1 MTSQNKMLSQN
12 TAENIRSM
20 ITIEKRFAPGDRLP
34 NEQDLADELHVSR
47 TTLRE
52 AVKILAAYRVLE
64 IRRGIGTFVTEEALN
79 ETQDFEQLADVKT
92 NAKDLYEMRL
102 IFEPEA
108 AALAALRGT
117 EGEIRRILEIGEHIE
132 QEILSNRDRTD
143 DEHAFYRAI
152 AQATHNEFMNKLMP
166 VLYQAISKG
175 VVLSEKNKQVK
186 NHTMEDHRM
195 IMEFLEQRNPE
206 GARNAMKIHILH
218 AIKELNIE

>member
-1 MTSQNKMLSQN
+1 
-12 TAENIRSM
+12 
-20 ITIEKRFAPGDRLP
+20 
-34 NEQDLADELHVSR
+34 
-47 TTLRE
+47 
-52 AVKILAAYRVLE
+52 
-64 IRRGIGTFVTEEALN
+64 
-79 ETQDFEQLADVKT
+79 
-92 NAKDLYEMRL
+92 MRL

-117 EGEIRRILEIGEHIE
+117 EVEIRRILEIGEHIE
-132 QEILSNRDRTD
+132 KEILSNRDRTD
-143 DEHAFYRAI
+143 DEHAFHRAI

-175 VVLSEKNKQVK
+175 VVLSEKNEQVK

-206 GARNAMKIHILH
+206 GARNAMKIHIFH

>member
-1 MTSQNKMLSQN
+1 MTAQNKMLSQN

-92 NAKDLYEMRL
+92 NAKDLYEMRKPPPL
-102 IFEPEA
+102 PPCAE
-108 AALAALRGT
+108 LR
-117 EGEIRRILEIGEHIE
+117 RRSDGSWRLG
-132 QEILSNRDRTD
+132 N
-143 DEHAFYRAI
+143 
-152 AQATHNEFMNKLMP
+152 
-166 VLYQAISKG
+166 ISKRKFSQTG
-175 VVLSEKNKQVK
+175 TGLTMNTHSTAQLPRP
-186 NHTMEDHRM
+186 HTMN
-195 IMEFLEQRNPE
+195 L
-206 GARNAMKIHILH
+206 
-218 AIKELNIE
+218 

>member
-1 MTSQNKMLSQN
+1 MKH
-12 TAENIRSM
+12 R
-20 ITIEKRFAPGDRLP
+20 
-34 NEQDLADELHVSR
+34 
-47 TTLRE
+47 
-52 AVKILAAYRVLE
+52 ILK
-64 IRRGIGTFVTEEALN
+64 
-79 ETQDFEQLADVKT
+79 DFYD
-92 NAKDLYEMRL
+92 MRL

-117 EGEIRRILEIGEHIE
+117 EAEIRRILEIGEHIE

-143 DEHAFYRAI
+143 DEHAFHRAI

-175 VVLSEKNKQVK
+175 VVLSERNEQVK

>member
-1 MTSQNKMLSQN
+1 
-12 TAENIRSM
+12 
-20 ITIEKRFAPGDRLP
+20 
-34 NEQDLADELHVSR
+34 
-47 TTLRE
+47 
-52 AVKILAAYRVLE
+52 
-64 IRRGIGTFVTEEALN
+64 
-79 ETQDFEQLADVKT
+79 
-92 NAKDLYEMRL
+92 MRL

-117 EGEIRRILEIGEHIE
+117 EAEIRRILEIGEHIE
-132 QEILSNRDRTD
+132 KEILSNRDRTD
-143 DEHAFYRAI
+143 DEHAFHRAI

-175 VVLSEKNKQVK
+175 VVLSEKNEQVK

>member
-1 MTSQNKMLSQN
+1 MK
-12 TAENIRSM
+12 A
-20 ITIEKRFAPGDRLP
+20 
-34 NEQDLADELHVSR
+34 
-47 TTLRE
+47 
-52 AVKILAAYRVLE
+52 
-64 IRRGIGTFVTEEALN
+64 
-79 ETQDFEQLADVKT
+79 

-117 EGEIRRILEIGEHIE
+117 EAEIRRILEIGEHIE

-143 DEHAFYRAI
+143 DEHAFHRAI

-175 VVLSEKNKQVK
+175 VVLSERNEQVK

>member
-1 MTSQNKMLSQN
+1 M
-12 TAENIRSM
+12 
-20 ITIEKRFAPGDRLP
+20 P
-34 NEQDLADELHVSR
+34 
-47 TTLRE
+47 
-52 AVKILAAYRVLE
+52 
-64 IRRGIGTFVTEEALN
+64 RGIGTFVTEEALN
-79 ETQDFEQLADVKT
+79 ETQDFEQLADVKA

-143 DEHAFYRAI
+143 DEHAFHRAI

-175 VVLSEKNKQVK
+175 VVLSEKNEQVK

-195 IMEFLEQRNPE
+195 IMEFYGTEKSGRRQKCNENPHTSRNK
-206 GARNAMKIHILH
+206 RIKYRVKRKIRYPRIYPPD
-218 AIKELNIE
+218 I

>member
-1 MTSQNKMLSQN
+1 M
-12 TAENIRSM
+12 
-20 ITIEKRFAPGDRLP
+20 
-34 NEQDLADELHVSR
+34 
-47 TTLRE
+47 
-52 AVKILAAYRVLE
+52 LE

-79 ETQDFEQLADVKT
+79 ETQDFEQLVDVKA

-117 EGEIRRILEIGEHIE
+117 EAEIRRILEIGEHIE

-143 DEHAFYRAI
+143 DEHAFHRAI

-175 VVLSEKNKQVK
+175 VVLSERNEQVK

>member
-1 MTSQNKMLSQN
+1 
-12 TAENIRSM
+12 
-20 ITIEKRFAPGDRLP
+20 
-34 NEQDLADELHVSR
+34 
-47 TTLRE
+47 
-52 AVKILAAYRVLE
+52 
-64 IRRGIGTFVTEEALN
+64 
-79 ETQDFEQLADVKT
+79 
-92 NAKDLYEMRL
+92 MRL

-117 EGEIRRILEIGEHIE
+117 EAEIRRILEIGEHIE

-143 DEHAFYRAI
+143 DEHAFHRAI

-175 VVLSEKNKQVK
+175 VVLSERNEQVK